1 VLCSYEYIN
10 QKAPIRFD
18 LTLHSDSAC
27 FIVTLPNGVNA
38 GQVIHVQA
46 PDGRINEII
55 VPDGFGPGSTFTVEF
70 AKEEE
75 KPTFGGSSY
84 SNSYVPD
91 PKKEPS
97 SYPTAPVATA
107 TTTTAD
113 PNRDD
118 GFATGFNNPN
128 FVPAPAAAA
137 AATTASYYGEPDID
151 FGSYPS
157 ASDDAKPVYNTAPK
171 Y

>member
-1 VLCSYEYIN
+1 M
-10 QKAPIRFD
+10 
-18 LTLHSDSAC
+18 
-27 FIVTLPNGVNA
+27 TLPDGVNA

-75 KPTFGGSSY
+75 KKPTFGGSY
-84 SNSYVPD
+84 SNSSVPQ
-91 PKKEPS
+91 KTELS
-97 SYPTAPVATA
+97 SYPTAPATQ
-107 TTTTAD
+107 AD
-113 PNRDD
+113 PNGDD

-128 FVPAPAAAA
+128 FVPATAPAAPV
-137 AATTASYYGEPDID
+137 TAMYGEPDID

-157 ASDDAKPVYNTAPK
+157 ASDAKPVYNTTPR

>member
-1 VLCSYEYIN
+1 VCCSPSSSTSHY
-10 QKAPIRFD
+10 
-18 LTLHSDSAC
+18 SAWW
-27 FIVTLPNGVNA
+27 FYIVTLPDGVKA

-75 KPTFGGSSY
+75 KPTNSAGGYNSL
-84 SNSYVPD
+84 SYVPSGS
-91 PKKEPS
+91 KTEPS
-97 SYPTAPVATA
+97 SYSTTPTA
-107 TTTTAD
+107 TTTAD
-113 PNRDD
+113 PNGDD

-128 FVPAPAAAA
+128 FVPA
-137 AATTASYYGEPDID
+137 ATAPTASATATYGDID

-157 ASDDAKPVYNTAPK
+157 ASDAKPVYNTTPK